1 MLSFPTALCL
11 PQLSGNKKSVFLQHG
26 QAQGS
31 QSEINKTLA
40 CVCCSMCPSIP
51 LVLLRASPF
60 YLDFACP
67 HLCLPR
73 PSIPPLTPRC
83 SCQVIPPSA
92 LAEWNCNFFHLRS
105 EPRGQVGNVCFTL
118 CNESHLLLS
127 ALMVIDSVLTP
138 WFVFRQLLPSLHL
151 AVAISPLLSVISSL
165 VALPPSWA
173 ASAPRRGLYINS
185 TVRSSSP
192 AQME

>member
-11 PQLSGNKKSVFLQHG
+11 PQLSGNKKSVFFQHG

-40 CVCCSMCPSIP
+40 CVCCSMCLSVP
-51 LVLLRASPF
+51 LVLLRASPSH
-60 YLDFACP
+60 LDFTCP
-67 HLCLPR
+67 HLC
-73 PSIPPLTPRC
+73 PPLPSTPPLAPSC
-83 SCQVIPPSA
+83 GCQVFPPSA
-92 LAEWNCNFFHLRS
+92 LTEWNWKFSHLRS

-151 AVAISPLLSVISSL
+151 AVAISPLLSVISSP
-165 VALPPSWA
+165 VALPPFLGSLCTKT
-173 ASAPRRGLYINS
+173 GIVY
-185 TVRSSSP
+185 
-192 AQME
+192 